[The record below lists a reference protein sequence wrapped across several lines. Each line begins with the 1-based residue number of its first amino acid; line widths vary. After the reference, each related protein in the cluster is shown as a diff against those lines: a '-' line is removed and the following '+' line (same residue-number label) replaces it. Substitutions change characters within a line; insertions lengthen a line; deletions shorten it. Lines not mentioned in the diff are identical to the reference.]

1 MATHNRE
8 IVNQLRRRVIT
19 LRAGEISSGRAGRKI
34 FIIKYYAFA
43 YQSRKIRFSG
53 YLA

>member
-19 LRAGEISSGRAGRKI
+19 LRAGEISSDEREG
-34 FIIKYYAFA
+34 KY
-43 YQSRKIRFSG
+43 
-53 YLA
+53 LL